1 MPASSALP
9 STSDNPRSSAPSVAL
24 IRSATSSTAPGV
36 PSSAVICSMIHAR
49 MASSLKLMVPSPH
62 RSRRELS
69 TILGLET
76 PCLGRPGHRA
86 SNLAYHASSSH
97 EFAPRSSRGKAATS
111 PIDRAAAAV
120 AAILVREGIDYA
132 QSEAVIKAARAR
144 AGLRAPPER
153 RGAIDRLTVEEEL
166 RILDQAYA
174 RGGRTGLMLQ
184 TLLETGARAS
194 EFVRLRVEDVSLAER
209 VIVIPR
215 GKGGRRSEVPIRREM
230 AQLLQLHI
238 GARRAGPLFQSRQ
251 RGTGPTPHVYT
262 RQRVGQIV
270 REVAREAGVAKR
282 VHPPRWC
289 NLTSGNS
296 PCRGTAIRAVG
307 RTPCGSDRLH
317 SGFLDLGRE
326 EPDAGSPR

>member
-1 MPASSALP
+1 MSSTERASS
-9 STSDNPRSSAPSVAL
+9 
-24 IRSATSSTAPGV
+24 
-36 PSSAVICSMIHAR
+36 
-49 MASSLKLMVPSPH
+49 
-62 RSRRELS
+62 
-69 TILGLET
+69 
-76 PCLGRPGHRA
+76 
-86 SNLAYHASSSH
+86 
-97 EFAPRSSRGKAATS
+97 
-111 PIDRAAAAV
+111 AV

-132 QSEAVIKAARAR
+132 QSKVVIKAARAR

-153 RGAIDRLTVEEEL
+153 RGHRPADGRAPAL

-194 EFVRLRVEDVSLAER
+194 EFVCLRVEDVSLAER

-215 GKGGRRSEVPIRREM
+215 GKGGRRREVPIRREL

-282 VHPPRWC
+282 VHPHLLRHTVATRLLSLGMDITDVQRFLGHADITTTRRYAETTAAVLKARFDRVTAPAARD
-289 NLTSGNS
+289 LVGQVRDR
-296 PCRGTAIRAVG
+296 RGDEAALLAAEVLIPAR
-307 RTPCGSDRLH
+307 P
-317 SGFLDLGRE
+317 
-326 EPDAGSPR
+326 